1 MDLKDPKNILDFIKV
16 QKSIL
21 YEYIRYIKHLMKTNY
36 KKSAILVYWL
46 KDYLRYI
53 KNEKIFN
60 PRQLINY
67 KHGQIV
73 FVNFGFR
80 VGQELGGLHYAIVLD
95 TKNSKSSS
103 TLTVIPLT
111 VIPLRSKKDKDT
123 TYQKTHMVPL
133 STILPTLLFDK
144 SLHMIDTVNAKVL
157 NITNKYTSNEI
168 KSNKILKS
176 KLKILQ
182 KQHND
187 ANAILTYLNNLKSES
202 LADIGQ
208 ITTIS
213 KQRIKNPVRNDDT
226 LANVIIPDNLMKML
240 EEKIQFLY
248 FGC

>member
-1 MDLKDPKNILDFIKV
+1 MDLKDPKNILDFIKA
-16 QKSIL
+16 QKFIL

-95 TKNSKSSS
+95 TKNSKSNS
-103 TLTVIPLT
+103 TLT

-123 TYQKTHMVPL
+123 TYQRTHMVPL

-213 KQRIKNPVRNDDT
+213 KQRIMNPVRNDDA
-226 LANVIIPDNLMKML
+226 LANVIIPDNLMKIL

>member
-1 MDLKDPKNILDFIKV
+1 MDLKDPKNILDFIKA
-16 QKSIL
+16 QKFIL

-95 TKNSKSSS
+95 TKNSKSNS
-103 TLTVIPLT
+103 TLT

-123 TYQKTHMVPL
+123 TYQRTHMVPL

-213 KQRIKNPVRNDDT
+213 KQRIKNPVRNDDA
-226 LANVIIPDNLMKML
+226 LANVIIPDNLMKIL

>member
-1 MDLKDPKNILDFIKV
+1 
-16 QKSIL
+16 
-21 YEYIRYIKHLMKTNY
+21 
-36 KKSAILVYWL
+36 
-46 KDYLRYI
+46 
-53 KNEKIFN
+53 
-60 PRQLINY
+60 
-67 KHGQIV
+67 
-73 FVNFGFR
+73 
-80 VGQELGGLHYAIVLD
+80 
-95 TKNSKSSS
+95 
-103 TLTVIPLT
+103 
-111 VIPLRSKKDKDT
+111 
-123 TYQKTHMVPL
+123 
-133 STILPTLLFDK
+133 
-144 SLHMIDTVNAKVL
+144 MIDTVNTKVL

-213 KQRIKNPVRNDDT
+213 KQRIKNPVRNDDP

>member
-16 QKSIL
+16 QKSVL

-53 KNEKIFN
+53 KNEKTFN

-95 TKNSKSSS
+95 IKNSKSSS
-103 TLTVIPLT
+103 TLT

-123 TYQKTHMVPL
+123 TYQKTHMVSL

-157 NITNKYTSNEI
+157 KITNKYTSNEI

-213 KQRIKNPVRNDDT
+213 KQRIKNPVRNDDP
-226 LANVIIPDNLMKML
+226 LANVIIPNNLMKML

>member
-1 MDLKDPKNILDFIKV
+1 MDLKDPKNILDFIKA
-16 QKSIL
+16 QKFIL

-60 PRQLINY
+60 PRQLIDY

-95 TKNSKSSS
+95 TKNSKSNS
-103 TLTVIPLT
+103 TLT

-123 TYQKTHMVPL
+123 TYQRTHMVPL

-213 KQRIKNPVRNDDT
+213 KQRIMNPVRNDDA
-226 LANVIIPDNLMKML
+226 LANVIIPDNLMKIL